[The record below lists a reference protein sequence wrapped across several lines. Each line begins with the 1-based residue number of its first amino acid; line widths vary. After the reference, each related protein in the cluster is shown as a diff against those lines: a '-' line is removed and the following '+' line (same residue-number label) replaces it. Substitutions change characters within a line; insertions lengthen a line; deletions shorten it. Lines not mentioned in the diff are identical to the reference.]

1 MVYRNYFLSKNKIM
15 FLYFKNIFYHVTL
28 ENIFKILN
36 NSVYFQN
43 IAVCNEPLRPA
54 TLFKKETLVQ
64 VFSWEFYVIS
74 KNTFITEHLWM
85 ATSEKS

>member
-1 MVYRNYFLSKNKIM
+1 MVYRNYFLSKNKII

-28 ENIFKILN
+28 ENIFKVLN

-43 IAVCNEPLRPA
+43 IAVYNEPLRPA
-54 TLFKKETLVQ
+54 TLLKKETLVQ

-85 ATSEKS
+85 ATSEKN